1 MARRGYGQSPFSNY
15 DSWKTTDPRDG
26 ADGEYDRVPCSFRK
40 DDTYIDR
47 WGRKHTESHYCNVPY
62 EDHNDEELG
71 HEFVQ
76 PEIGSRE

>member
-15 DSWKTTDPRDG
+15 DSWKTTDPVW
-26 ADGEYDRVPCSFRK
+26 ESN
-40 DDTYIDR
+40 DDHARCAYQDVDEHNIAH
-47 WGRKHTESHYCNVPY
+47 GPVCNVPY

>member
-26 ADGEYDRVPCSFRK
+26 ADGSLDHVKCAYWYELSEMVREG
-40 DDTYIDR
+40 TQ
-47 WGRKHTESHYCNVPY
+47 YCNVPY
-62 EDHNDEELG
+62 EDHDDEELG